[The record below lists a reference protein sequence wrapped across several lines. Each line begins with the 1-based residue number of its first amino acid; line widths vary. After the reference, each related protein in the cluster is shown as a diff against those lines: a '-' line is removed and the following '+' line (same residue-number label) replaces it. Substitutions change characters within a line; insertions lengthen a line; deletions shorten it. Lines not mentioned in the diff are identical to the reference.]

1 MKNVSSLSD
10 EQLVSL
16 CKSQNDSDA
25 WSELCTR
32 YLAVAKAQA
41 SRFSFDPS
49 ETEDLAQVGLIGFL
63 SAVHSFDEKGNASF
77 ATYASRCIH
86 NRIVNSVKSSR
97 TKRQIPPDLCTP
109 LEDQSDLADT
119 ALTPEQLLLSRKEA
133 QRISKTIR
141 EKLTE
146 KEQQVFFYYLS
157 GLRYS
162 EIAERLM
169 ISEKAVESALSR
181 ARKKL
186 KAEFGKTN

>member
-1 MKNVSSLSD
+1 MKNFSSLSD

-25 WSELCTR
+25 WSELCSR
-32 YLAVAKAQA
+32 YFPVAKVQA
-41 SRFSFDPS
+41 SKLSFDRS

-77 ATYASRCIH
+77 ATYATRCIH

-97 TKRQIPPDLCTP
+97 TKRQIPPDLCMP
-109 LEDQSDLADT
+109 LDDQSDLADT

-133 QRISKTIR
+133 QRISRTVSD
-141 EKLTE
+141 KLTE
-146 KEQQVFFYYLS
+146 KEQQVFFLYLS

-162 EIAERLM
+162 EIAKKLM
-169 ISEKAVESALSR
+169 ISEKSVESALSR

-186 KAEFGKTN
+186 KTEFGKNS

>member
-25 WSELCTR
+25 WSELCSR
-32 YLAVAKAQA
+32 YFPVAKAQA
-41 SRFSFDPS
+41 SKLSFDRS

-63 SAVHSFDEKGNASF
+63 SAVHSFDEKRDVSF
-77 ATYASRCIH
+77 ATYASRCMH

-97 TKRQIPPDLCTP
+97 NKRQIPPDLCTP
-109 LEDQSDLADT
+109 FDDQSELADT
-119 ALTPEQLLLSRKEA
+119 AMTPEQFLLSQKEA
-133 QRISKTIR
+133 QHICSTVR

-146 KEQQVFFYYLS
+146 KEQQVFFLYLS

-162 EIAERLM
+162 EIAKKLA
-169 ISEKAVESALSR
+169 ISEKSVEGALSR

-186 KAEFGKTN
+186 KSEFGKNS

>member
-1 MKNVSSLSD
+1 MKNFSSLSD

-25 WSELCTR
+25 WSELCSR
-32 YLAVAKAQA
+32 YFPVAKAQA
-41 SRFSFDPS
+41 SKLSFDRS

-77 ATYASRCIH
+77 ATYATRCIH

-97 TKRQIPPDLCTP
+97 TKRQIPPDLCMP
-109 LEDQSDLADT
+109 LDDQSDLADT

-133 QRISKTIR
+133 QRISRTVSD
-141 EKLTE
+141 KLTE
-146 KEQQVFFYYLS
+146 KEQQVFFLYLS

-162 EIAERLM
+162 EIAKKLM
-169 ISEKAVESALSR
+169 ISEKSVESALSR

-186 KAEFGKTN
+186 KTEFGKNS

>member
-41 SRFSFDPS
+41 SKFSVDRS
-49 ETEDLAQVGLIGFL
+49 ETEDLSQVGLIGFL
-63 SAVHSFDEKGNASF
+63 SAVHSFDEKRDASF

-86 NRIVNSVKSSR
+86 NRIVNTVKSSKS
-97 TKRQIPPDLCTP
+97 KRQIPPDLCMS
-109 LEDQSDLADT
+109 LDDQSELADT

-146 KEQQVFFYYLS
+146 KEQRVFFLYLS
-157 GLRYS
+157 GLRYG
-162 EIAERLM
+162 EIAKKLM
-169 ISEKAVESALSR
+169 TSEKSVEGALSR

-186 KAEFGKTN
+186 KSEFGKNS